1 MILCLIAAEVGNR
14 CSRSAAAFAL
24 MDLLHFVIRRKEA
37 LATVGCCYGQGFY
50 HQTPGLVS
58 LSLPVSDGEI
68 LADILPELLPKVRKA
83 LILDLSQAHVQ
94 GLS

>member
-1 MILCLIAAEVGNR
+1 MALCLIVGEVGNR
-14 CSRSAAAFAL
+14 RSRSAAVSAL
-24 MDLLHFVIRRKEA
+24 MDLLHFVIRREGA
-37 LATVGCCYGQGFY
+37 WASVGFCYGQGFY

-58 LSLPVSDGEI
+58 LSLLVSDGVI

-83 LILDLSQAHVQ
+83 LILDLSQARVQ